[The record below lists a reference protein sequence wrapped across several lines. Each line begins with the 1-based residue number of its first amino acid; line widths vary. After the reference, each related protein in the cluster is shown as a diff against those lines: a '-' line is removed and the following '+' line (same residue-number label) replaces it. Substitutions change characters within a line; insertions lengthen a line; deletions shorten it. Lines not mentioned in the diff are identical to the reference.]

1 MLGQILDV
9 TAVLLQTT
17 FSPQIFVVL
26 TVKLGES
33 PFLGNINLK
42 SKVKNKLVLKNLLK
56 SVRDFFDEGFQRVT
70 FTHFCYLSTVDS
82 NMKEQLIHISLK
94 LQRRLIKSMT
104 YLLATR
110 ELELGTPKSFN
121 DGILMPVISPDGHQR
136 LSDLDTSDGSLG
148 FAKGA
153 SHSGLEPIGTSAR
166 QHFVDTQDME
176 RMDTDP
182 DVELILSSVLDHV
195 LKLVIRNR
203 ERL

>member
-1 MLGQILDV
+1 
-9 TAVLLQTT
+9 
-17 FSPQIFVVL
+17 
-26 TVKLGES
+26 
-33 PFLGNINLK
+33 
-42 SKVKNKLVLKNLLK
+42 
-56 SVRDFFDEGFQRVT
+56 
-70 FTHFCYLSTVDS
+70 
-82 NMKEQLIHISLK
+82 
-94 LQRRLIKSMT
+94 MT

-182 DVELILSSVLDHV
+182 DVELILSSVLNHV
-195 LKLVIRNR
+195 LKSENKGTMSVYQSQQKLFALYKMDSEFKDKI
-203 ERL
+203 LTY

>member
-1 MLGQILDV
+1 M
-9 TAVLLQTT
+9 
-17 FSPQIFVVL
+17 
-26 TVKLGES
+26 KY
-33 PFLGNINLK
+33 
-42 SKVKNKLVLKNLLK
+42 LLK
-56 SVRDFFDEGFQRVT
+56 RSNFEEGFQRVT

-94 LQRRLIKSMT
+94 LQKKLILKSMT

-195 LKLVIRNR
+195 LKLEIKNR

>member
-1 MLGQILDV
+1 
-9 TAVLLQTT
+9 
-17 FSPQIFVVL
+17 
-26 TVKLGES
+26 
-33 PFLGNINLK
+33 
-42 SKVKNKLVLKNLLK
+42 
-56 SVRDFFDEGFQRVT
+56 
-70 FTHFCYLSTVDS
+70 
-82 NMKEQLIHISLK
+82 
-94 LQRRLIKSMT
+94 MT

-153 SHSGLEPIGTSAR
+153 SHSSLEPIGTSAR

-182 DVELILSSVLDHV
+182 DVELILSSVLNHV
-195 LKLVIRNR
+195 LKLENKGTMSVYQSQQKLFALYKMDSEKN
-203 ERL
+203 